1 MFTGIVQVMGKI
13 LAEEQSEDGAS
24 FEIGAAEILADLKL
38 GDSVSVDG
46 VCLTVAEKKKG
57 AIRLE
62 LAPETLRCTNLGER
76 RSGDQVNLELSA
88 KLTDFLGG
96 HLVQG
101 HVDQTGEVL
110 AIRPEGN
117 SKVFRI
123 AAPTEI
129 LRYCT
134 LKGSITVNGV
144 SLTLSAL
151 HSESFEVTIIPHT
164 LKVTNF
170 QQLEVGNSVNL
181 EADVVSKYVESH
193 VSQYLDSHVRRL
205 LGVVAGFIFL
215 SSTLLLGSD
224 FTLGPKSILVY
235 SNQSRQQRESQFVFR
250 LARFRPDVFLE
261 WESRT
266 DQGTVHLHRSAVS
279 KARRF
284 TVSALFEVGVD
295 VQSSEMMTLWLSQKI
310 YQDLTEKGEV
320 RIELNRSPIK
330 LTLKDEGTYS
340 LTLNKQV
347 EEIPVIHVEDNR
359 KGFWT
364 FHKSR
369 ENPLLVEYVTPYFHQ
384 RLKTVSIGPNNKLRW
399 IRELPPVK

>member
-1 MFTGIVQVMGKI
+1 MFTGVVQDMGKI
-13 LAEEQSEDGAS
+13 LAKEQSEGGAS
-24 FEIGAAEILADLKL
+24 FEIGSGKVLADLKP
-38 GDSVSVDG
+38 GDSISVDG
-46 VCLTVAEKKKG
+46 VCLTVAEKRKG

-76 RSGDQVNLELSA
+76 RSGDQVNLEPSA

-110 AIRPEGN
+110 TITPEGN

-123 AAPTEI
+123 AAPAEI

-151 HSESFEVTIIPHT
+151 NSESFEVTIIPHT

-170 QQLEVGNSVNL
+170 QQLKVGDSVNL

-193 VSQYLDSHVRRL
+193 VSQYLESHVRRL
-205 LGVVAGFIFL
+205 LGLFTGFFFL
-215 SSTLLLGSD
+215 SSTLLFGSD
-224 FTLGPKSILVY
+224 FVLGPKSILVY
-235 SNQSRQQRESQFVFR
+235 FNQPRQQKEAQFVLR
-250 LARFRPDVFLE
+250 LARYRPDIFLE

-266 DQGTVHLHRSAVS
+266 DQGTIHLHRKAVC
-279 KARRF
+279 KAGRF
-284 TVSALFEVGVD
+284 TVSSLFEVGVD
-295 VQSSEMMTLWLSQKI
+295 VESSEVMTLWLSEKI
-310 YQDLTEKGEV
+310 YQDLTEKGEA
-320 RIELNRSPIK
+320 RIELNHSPIK

-340 LTLNKQV
+340 LTINKQV
-347 EEIPVIHVEDNR
+347 EEIPIIHVEDNR
-359 KGFWT
+359 KGSWT
-364 FHKSR
+364 FHKSG
-369 ENPLLVEYVTPYFHQ
+369 ENPLLVEYVTPYFHLH
-384 RLKTVSIGPNNKLRW
+384 LKTVSTGPSNKLRW
-399 IRELPPVK
+399 IKELPPVK

>member
-1 MFTGIVQVMGKI
+1 MFTGIVQDMGEI
-13 LAEEQSEDGAS
+13 LAKEQSEDGAS
-24 FEIGAAEILADLKL
+24 FEIGSGKVLVDLKP
-38 GDSVSVDG
+38 GDSISVDG
-46 VCLTVAEKKKG
+46 VCLTVVEKKKG
-57 AIRLE
+57 VIRLD

-76 RSGDQVNLELSA
+76 SSGDQVNLEPSA
-88 KLTDFLGG
+88 KLNDLLGG

-110 AIRPEGN
+110 AITPEGN
-117 SKVFRI
+117 SKIFRI
-123 AAPTEI
+123 AAPAEI

-151 HSESFEVTIIPHT
+151 DSVSFEVSIIPHT

-170 QQLEVGNSVNL
+170 QQLEVGDSVNL

-193 VSQYLDSHVRRL
+193 VSKYVKSHVRRL
-205 LGVVAGFIFL
+205 LGLFVGFFL
-215 SSTLLLGSD
+215 LNSTLLFGSD
-224 FTLGPKSILVY
+224 FALGPKSILIY
-235 SNQSRQQRESQFVFR
+235 SNQTGQQKEAQFVYR
-250 LARFRPDVFLE
+250 LARYRPDIFME

-266 DQGTVHLHRSAVS
+266 EQGTIHLHR
-279 KARRF
+279 KAISEAGRF
-284 TVSALFEVGVD
+284 TVSSLFEVGVD
-295 VQSSEMMTLWLSQKI
+295 VESSEMMTLWLSKKM
-310 YQDLTEKGEV
+310 YQDLIEKGEA

-340 LTLNKQV
+340 LTINKQV

-364 FHKSR
+364 FHKSG

-384 RLKTVSIGPNNKLRW
+384 HLKTISTEPSNKLRW
-399 IRELPPVK
+399 IRELPPVR

>member
-1 MFTGIVQVMGKI
+1 MFTGIVQDMGKI
-13 LAEEQSEDGAS
+13 LAKEQSEDGAS
-24 FEIGAAEILADLKL
+24 FEIGSGKVLKDLKP
-38 GDSVSVDG
+38 GDSISVDG
-46 VCLTVAEKKKG
+46 VCLTVAEKKEG

-76 RSGDQVNLELSA
+76 CSGDQVNLEPSA

-110 AIRPEGN
+110 AITPEGN
-117 SKVFRI
+117 SKIFRI
-123 AAPTEI
+123 AAPKEI

-151 HSESFEVTIIPHT
+151 NSESFEVTIIPRT

-170 QQLEVGNSVNL
+170 QQLEVGDSANL

-193 VSQYLDSHVRRL
+193 VSQYLESHVRRL
-205 LGVVAGFIFL
+205 LGLFTGFFFL
-215 SSTLLLGSD
+215 SSTLLFGSD
-224 FTLGPKSILVY
+224 FALGPKSILVY
-235 SNQSRQQRESQFVFR
+235 SNQPRQQKEAQFVFR
-250 LARFRPDVFLE
+250 LARYRPDIFLE

-266 DQGTVHLHRSAVS
+266 DQGTIHLHRKAVS
-279 KARRF
+279 KAGRF
-284 TVSALFEVGVD
+284 TVSSLFEVGVD
-295 VQSSEMMTLWLSQKI
+295 VESSAVMTLWLSEKI
-310 YQDLTEKGEV
+310 YQDLTEKGEA

-340 LTLNKQV
+340 LTINKQV

-364 FHKSR
+364 FHKSG
-369 ENPLLVEYVTPYFHQ
+369 ENPLLVEYVTPYFRQH
-384 RLKTVSIGPNNKLRW
+384 LKTVSTDPSNKLRW
-399 IRELPPVK
+399 IKELPPVK

>member
-1 MFTGIVQVMGKI
+1 MFTGIVQDMGKI
-13 LAEEQSEDGAS
+13 LAKEQSEDGAS
-24 FEIGAAEILADLKL
+24 FEIGSGKVAADLKP
-38 GDSVSVDG
+38 GDSISVDG

-57 AIRLE
+57 VIRLE

-76 RSGDQVNLELSA
+76 SSGDQVNLEPSA

-110 AIRPEGN
+110 AITPEGN
-117 SKVFRI
+117 SKIFRI
-123 AAPTEI
+123 AAPAEI

-151 HSESFEVTIIPHT
+151 DSESFEVTIIPHT

-170 QQLEVGNSVNL
+170 QQLEVGDSVNL

-193 VSQYLDSHVRRL
+193 VSKYVESHLRRL
-205 LGVVAGFIFL
+205 LGLFTGFFLL
-215 SSTLLLGSD
+215 SSTLLFGSD
-224 FTLGPKSILVY
+224 FALGPKSILIY
-235 SNQSRQQRESQFVFR
+235 SNQTRQQKEAQFVFR
-250 LARFRPDVFLE
+250 LARYRPDIFME

-266 DQGTVHLHRSAVS
+266 GQGTIHLHR
-279 KARRF
+279 KAISEAGKF
-284 TVSALFEVGVD
+284 TVSSLFEVGVD
-295 VQSSEMMTLWLSQKI
+295 VESSEMMTLWLSEKI
-310 YQDLTEKGEV
+310 YQDLTEKGEA

-340 LTLNKQV
+340 LTINKQV

-364 FHKSR
+364 FHKSG

-384 RLKTVSIGPNNKLRW
+384 HLKTVSTEPSNKLRW
-399 IRELPPVK
+399 IRELPPVR

>member
-1 MFTGIVQVMGKI
+1 MFTGIVQDMGEI
-13 LAEEQSEDGAS
+13 LAKEQSEDGAS
-24 FEIGAAEILADLKL
+24 FEIGSGKVLVDLKP
-38 GDSVSVDG
+38 GDRISVDG

-76 RSGDQVNLELSA
+76 SSGDQVNLEPSA
-88 KLTDFLGG
+88 KLNDLLGG

-110 AIRPEGN
+110 AITTEGN
-117 SKVFRI
+117 SKIFRI
-123 AAPTEI
+123 AAPAEI

-144 SLTLSAL
+144 SLTLTAL
-151 HSESFEVTIIPHT
+151 DSESFEVAIIPHT

-170 QQLEVGNSVNL
+170 KQLEVGDSVNL

-193 VSQYLDSHVRRL
+193 VSRYMESHVRRL
-205 LGVVAGFIFL
+205 LGWFAGFFFL
-215 SSTLLLGSD
+215 SSTLLFGSD
-224 FTLGPKSILVY
+224 FALGPKSILVY
-235 SNQSRQQRESQFVFR
+235 SNQSLQQKETQFVFR
-250 LARFRPDVFLE
+250 LARYRPDIFLE

-266 DQGTVHLHRSAVS
+266 DQGTIHLHQKAVS
-279 KARRF
+279 KAGRF
-284 TVSALFEVGVD
+284 TVSSLFEVGVD
-295 VQSSEMMTLWLSQKI
+295 MESSEMMTLWLSEKI
-310 YQDLTEKGEV
+310 YQDLTEKGEA
-320 RIELNRSPIK
+320 RIELNRSPMK
-330 LTLKDEGTYS
+330 LTLKGEGSYS
-340 LTLNKQV
+340 LTINKQV

-364 FHKSR
+364 FHKNG
-369 ENPLLVEYVTPYFHQ
+369 ENPLLVEYVTPYFQQHL
-384 RLKTVSIGPNNKLRW
+384 RTISTEPSNKLRW

>member
-1 MFTGIVQVMGKI
+1 MFTGIIQDLGKI
-13 LAEEQSEDGAS
+13 LAKEQSEDGAS
-24 FEIGAAEILADLKL
+24 FEIGSEKVLADLKP
-38 GDSVSVDG
+38 GDSISVDG
-46 VCLTVAEKKKG
+46 VCLTVAEKMKG

-62 LAPETLRCTNLGER
+62 LALETLRCSNLGER

-110 AIRPEGN
+110 AITPEGN
-117 SKVFRI
+117 SKIFRI
-123 AAPTEI
+123 AAPEEI

-151 HSESFEVTIIPHT
+151 DSESFEVTIIPHT

-170 QQLEVGNSVNL
+170 RQLEVGNSVNL

-193 VSQYLDSHVRRL
+193 VSQYVKSHVRRL
-205 LGVVAGFIFL
+205 LGLIAGFFFL
-215 SSTLLLGSD
+215 SSTLLFGSD

-235 SNQSRQQRESQFVFR
+235 SNQSLQQKETQFVFR
-250 LARFRPDVFLE
+250 LARYRPDIFME
-261 WESRT
+261 WESRA
-266 DQGTVHLHRSAVS
+266 DQGTIHLHRKAVS
-279 KARRF
+279 KAGRF
-284 TVSALFEVGVD
+284 TVSSLFDVGVE
-295 VQSSEMMTLWLSQKI
+295 VESSEMMTLWLSEKV
-310 YQDLTEKGEV
+310 YRDLTEKGEAS
-320 RIELNRSPIK
+320 IALNRSPIIM
-330 LTLKDEGTYS
+330 TLKDEGTYS

-359 KGFWT
+359 KGSWT
-364 FHKSR
+364 FHKSD

-384 RLKTVSIGPNNKLRW
+384 RLKTVSTDPGNKLRW
-399 IRELPPVK
+399 INELPPVK

>member
-1 MFTGIVQVMGKI
+1 MFTGIIQDLGKI
-13 LAEEQSEDGAS
+13 LAKEQSEDGAS
-24 FEIGAAEILADLKL
+24 FEIGSEKVLADLKP
-38 GDSVSVDG
+38 GDSISVDG
-46 VCLTVAEKKKG
+46 VCLTVAEKMKG

-62 LAPETLRCTNLGER
+62 LALETLRCSNLGER
-76 RSGDQVNLELSA
+76 RLGDQVNLELSA

-110 AIRPEGN
+110 AITPEGN
-117 SKVFRI
+117 SKIFRI
-123 AAPTEI
+123 AAPEEI

-151 HSESFEVTIIPHT
+151 DSESFEVTIIPHT

-170 QQLEVGNSVNL
+170 CQLEVGSSVNL

-193 VSQYLDSHVRRL
+193 VSQYVKSHVRRL
-205 LGVVAGFIFL
+205 LGLIAGFFFL
-215 SSTLLLGSD
+215 SSTLLFGSD

-235 SNQSRQQRESQFVFR
+235 SNQSLQQKETQFVFR
-250 LARFRPDVFLE
+250 LARYRPDIFME
-261 WESRT
+261 WESRA
-266 DQGTVHLHRSAVS
+266 DQGTIHLHRKAVS
-279 KARRF
+279 KAGRF
-284 TVSALFEVGVD
+284 TVSSLFDVGVE
-295 VQSSEMMTLWLSQKI
+295 VESSEMMTLWLSEKV
-310 YQDLTEKGEV
+310 YRDLTEKGEAS
-320 RIELNRSPIK
+320 IALNRSPIH

-340 LTLNKQV
+340 LTINKQV

-359 KGFWT
+359 KGSWT
-364 FHKSR
+364 FHESG

-384 RLKTVSIGPNNKLRW
+384 RLKTVSTDPGNKLRW
-399 IRELPPVK
+399 INELPPIK

>member
-1 MFTGIVQVMGKI
+1 MFTGIVQDMGKI
-13 LAEEQSEDGAS
+13 LAKEQSEDGAS
-24 FEIGAAEILADLKL
+24 FEIGSGKVLADLKP
-38 GDSVSVDG
+38 GDSINVDG

-57 AIRLE
+57 VIRLE

-76 RSGDQVNLELSA
+76 RSGDQVNLEPSA

-110 AIRPEGN
+110 AITPEGN

-123 AAPTEI
+123 AAPADI

-170 QQLEVGNSVNL
+170 QQLKIGDSVNL

-193 VSQYLDSHVRRL
+193 VSQYLESHVRRL
-205 LGVVAGFIFL
+205 LGLFTGFFFL
-215 SSTLLLGSD
+215 SSTLLFGSD
-224 FTLGPKSILVY
+224 FVLGPKSILVY
-235 SNQSRQQRESQFVFR
+235 SNQPRQQKEAQFVFR
-250 LARFRPDVFLE
+250 LARYRPDIFLE

-266 DQGTVHLHRSAVS
+266 DQGTIHLHRRAVS
-279 KARRF
+279 KAERF
-284 TVSALFEVGVD
+284 TVSSLFEVGVD
-295 VQSSEMMTLWLSQKI
+295 VESSEMMTLWLSEKI
-310 YQDLTEKGEV
+310 YQDLTEKGEA

-330 LTLKDEGTYS
+330 LTLKDEGTYR
-340 LTLNKQV
+340 LTINKQV
-347 EEIPVIHVEDNR
+347 EEIPVIHVEDDR
-359 KGFWT
+359 KGSWT
-364 FHKSR
+364 FHKSG

-384 RLKTVSIGPNNKLRW
+384 HLKTVSTGPSNKLRW
-399 IRELPPVK
+399 IKELPPVK

>member
-224 FTLGPKSILVY
+224 FTLGQKSILVY

-310 YQDLTEKGEV
+310 YQDLTEKGGV